1 MTNVNQLISI
11 IIPVFNESESIG
23 YLLDEVLNV
32 MCTNKLNF
40 EIVVVNDGSQDGT
53 SNVLDELTIK
63 IKELSVISL
72 RKNYGQTA
80 AMAAGFDNSNGEIVI
95 TLDGD
100 LQNDPNDIPILIS
113 HINEGYDLICG
124 WRYDRKDKWINR
136 RIPSK
141 IANKLIANV
150 TGLKLHDYGCSL
162 KAFKKEILDDI
173 KLYGELHRFLP
184 VLANIEGAKIKEIK
198 VNHRSRKY
206 GSSKYGID
214 RTFRVL
220 MDLLTVWFMTRF
232 LTRPMYG
239 FGFIGIISIL
249 VSLGMTSYLLIVK
262 MFGEDI
268 GNRPMLMFALILGI
282 AGVQLFSFGLLS
294 ELLIRTYHESQN
306 RPIYR
311 VRKIQTKINN
321 WMLLEFSNK
330 ISRNFNYNWIH
341 IF

>member
-1 MTNVNQLISI
+1 MTNPNQLISI
-11 IIPVFNESESIG
+11 IIPVFNECESIG
-23 YLLDEVLNV
+23 YLLYEVLNV
-32 MCTNKLNF
+32 MSSNKFNF
-40 EIVVVNDGSQDGT
+40 EILVVNDGSQDST

-72 RKNYGQTA
+72 RTNYGQTA
-80 AMAAGFDNSNGEIVI
+80 AMAAGFDNSNGEVVI

-100 LQNDPNDIPILIS
+100 LQNDPNDIPKLIS

-124 WRYDRKDKWINR
+124 WRYDRKDKLINR

-184 VLANIEGAKIKEIK
+184 VLAKIEGAKIKEIK

-220 MDLLTVWFMTRF
+220 MDLLTVWFMTKF

-239 FGFIGIISIL
+239 FGFVGIISIL
-249 VSLGMTSYLLIVK
+249 VSLGMTSYLFIIKLL
-262 MFGEDI
+262 GNDI
-268 GNRPMLMFALILGI
+268 GNRPLLMFALILGI

-311 VRKIQTKINN
+311 IRKIQSI
-321 WMLLEFSNK
+321 SNE
-330 ISRNFNYNWIH
+330 
-341 IF
+341 

>member
-1 MTNVNQLISI
+1 MTNPNQLISI

-32 MCTNKLNF
+32 MCSNKLNF
-40 EIVVVNDGSQDGT
+40 EIVIVNDGSQDST

-72 RKNYGQTA
+72 RTNYGQTA
-80 AMAAGFDNSNGEIVI
+80 AMAAGFDNSNGEVVI

-100 LQNDPNDIPILIS
+100 LQNDPNDIPKLIS

-124 WRYDRKDKWINR
+124 WRYDRKDKLINR

-184 VLANIEGAKIKEIK
+184 VLAKIEGAKIKEIK

-220 MDLLTVWFMTRF
+220 MDLLTVWFMTKF

-239 FGFIGIISIL
+239 FGFVGIISIL
-249 VSLGMTSYLLIVK
+249 VSLGMTSYLFIIKLL
-262 MFGEDI
+262 GNDI

-282 AGVQLFSFGLLS
+282 AGVQLFSFGLLG

-311 VRKIQTKINN
+311 IRKIQR
-321 WMLLEFSNK
+321 FSNG
-330 ISRNFNYNWIH
+330 
-341 IF
+341 

>member
-1 MTNVNQLISI
+1 MTNPNQLISI

-32 MCTNKLNF
+32 MCSNKLNF
-40 EIVVVNDGSQDGT
+40 EIVVVNDGSQDST

-72 RKNYGQTA
+72 RTNYGQTA
-80 AMAAGFDNSNGEIVI
+80 AMAAGFDNSNGEVVI

-100 LQNDPNDIPILIS
+100 LQNDPTDIPKLIS

-124 WRYDRKDKWINR
+124 WRYDRKDKLINR

-184 VLANIEGAKIKEIK
+184 VLAKIEGAKIKEIK

-220 MDLLTVWFMTRF
+220 MDLLTVWFMTKF

-239 FGFIGIISIL
+239 FGFVGIISIL
-249 VSLGMTSYLLIVK
+249 VSLGMTSYLFIIKLL
-262 MFGEDI
+262 GNDI

-282 AGVQLFSFGLLS
+282 AGVQLFSFGLLG

-311 VRKIQTKINN
+311 IRKIQSI
-321 WMLLEFSNK
+321 SNE
-330 ISRNFNYNWIH
+330 
-341 IF
+341 

>member
-1 MTNVNQLISI
+1 MNNITQLISI
-11 IIPVFNESESIG
+11 IIPVFNEGESIG

-32 MCTNKLNF
+32 MQNNKLNC
-40 EIVVVNDGSQDGT
+40 ELIVVNDGSNDNT
-53 SNVLDELTIK
+53 STVLDELTKK

-80 AMAAGFDNSNGEIVI
+80 AMAAGFDTSKGEIVI

-100 LQNDPNDIPILIS
+100 LQNDPNDIPKLIS

-124 WRYDRKDKWINR
+124 WRYERKDKLISR

-162 KAFKKEILDDI
+162 KAFKKEIVDDI

-220 MDLLTVWFMTRF
+220 MDLLTVWFMTKF

-239 FGFIGIISIL
+239 FGFFGIVSIL
-249 VSLGMTSYLLIVK
+249 ISFGMTSYLFIIKLL
-262 MFGEDI
+262 GNDI

-282 AGVQLFSFGLLS
+282 AGVQLFSFGLLG

-311 VRKIQTKINN
+311 VRKIQ
-321 WMLLEFSNK
+321 SNT
-330 ISRNFNYNWIH
+330 ND
-341 IF
+341 

>member
-1 MTNVNQLISI
+1 MTNPNQLISI

-32 MCTNKLNF
+32 MCSNKLNF
-40 EIVVVNDGSQDGT
+40 EIVVVNDGSQDST

-72 RKNYGQTA
+72 RTNYGQTA
-80 AMAAGFDNSNGEIVI
+80 AMAAGFDNSNGEVVI

-100 LQNDPNDIPILIS
+100 LQNDPTDIPTLIS

-124 WRYDRKDKWINR
+124 WRYDRKDKLINR

-184 VLANIEGAKIKEIK
+184 VLAKIEGAKIKEIK

-220 MDLLTVWFMTRF
+220 MDLLTVWFMTKF

-239 FGFIGIISIL
+239 FGFVGIISIL
-249 VSLGMTSYLLIVK
+249 VSLGMTSYLFIIKLL
-262 MFGEDI
+262 GNDI

-282 AGVQLFSFGLLS
+282 AGVQLFSFGLLG

-311 VRKIQTKINN
+311 IRKIQTKMNN
-321 WMLLEFSNK
+321 
-330 ISRNFNYNWIH
+330 
-341 IF
+341 

>member
-1 MTNVNQLISI
+1 MNNITQLISI
-11 IIPVFNESESIG
+11 IIPVFNEGESIA

-32 MCTNKLNF
+32 MQNNKLNC
-40 EIVVVNDGSQDGT
+40 ELIVVNDGSNDNT
-53 SNVLDELTIK
+53 STVLDELTIK

-80 AMAAGFDNSNGEIVI
+80 AMAAGFDNSKGEIVI

-100 LQNDPNDIPILIS
+100 LQNDPNDIPKLIS

-124 WRYDRKDKWINR
+124 WRYERKDKLISR

-162 KAFKKEILDDI
+162 KAFKKEIVDDI

-206 GSSKYGID
+206 GSSKYG
-214 RTFRVL
+214 L
-220 MDLLTVWFMTRF
+220 
-232 LTRPMYG
+232 
-239 FGFIGIISIL
+239 
-249 VSLGMTSYLLIVK
+249 SL
-262 MFGEDI
+262 
-268 GNRPMLMFALILGI
+268 
-282 AGVQLFSFGLLS
+282 
-294 ELLIRTYHESQN
+294 
-306 RPIYR
+306 
-311 VRKIQTKINN
+311 
-321 WMLLEFSNK
+321 
-330 ISRNFNYNWIH
+330 IH
-341 IF
+341 I

>member
-1 MTNVNQLISI
+1 MTNPNQLISI

-32 MCTNKLNF
+32 MISNKLNF
-40 EIVVVNDGSQDGT
+40 EIVVVNDGSNDTT

-63 IKELSVISL
+63 IKELSVITL
-72 RKNYGQTA
+72 RTNYGQTA
-80 AMAAGFDNSNGEIVI
+80 AMAAGFDNSSGDIVI

-100 LQNDPNDIPILIS
+100 LQNDPNDIPKLIS

-124 WRYDRKDKWINR
+124 WRYDRKDKLINR

-141 IANKLIANV
+141 FANKLIANV

-184 VLANIEGAKIKEIK
+184 VLAKIEGAKIKEIK

-220 MDLLTVWFMTRF
+220 MDLITVWFMTKF

-239 FGFIGIISIL
+239 FGFVGIISIL
-249 VSLGMTSYLLIVK
+249 ASLGMTSYLFIIKIL
-262 MFGEDI
+262 GEDI
-268 GNRPMLMFALILGI
+268 GNRPLLMFALILGV

-311 VRKIQTKINN
+311 IRKIQTKINN
-321 WMLLEFSNK
+321 
-330 ISRNFNYNWIH
+330 
-341 IF
+341 

>member
-1 MTNVNQLISI
+1 MNNITQLISI
-11 IIPVFNESESIG
+11 IIPVFNESESIA

-32 MCTNKLNF
+32 MQNNKLNC
-40 EIVVVNDGSQDGT
+40 ELIVVNDGSNDNT
-53 SNVLDELTIK
+53 STVLDELTIK

-80 AMAAGFDNSNGEIVI
+80 AMAAGFDNSKGEIVI

-100 LQNDPNDIPILIS
+100 LQNDPNDIPKLIS

-124 WRYDRKDKWINR
+124 WRYERKDKLISR

-162 KAFKKEILDDI
+162 KAFKKEIVDDI

-220 MDLLTVWFMTRF
+220 MDLLTVWFMTKF

-239 FGFIGIISIL
+239 FGFFGIVSIL
-249 VSLGMTSYLLIVK
+249 ISFGMTSYLFIIKLL
-262 MFGEDI
+262 GNDI

-282 AGVQLFSFGLLS
+282 AGVQLFSFGLLG

-311 VRKIQTKINN
+311 IRKIQST
-321 WMLLEFSNK
+321 S
-330 ISRNFNYNWIH
+330 SD
-341 IF
+341 

>member
-1 MTNVNQLISI
+1 
-11 IIPVFNESESIG
+11 
-23 YLLDEVLNV
+23 
-32 MCTNKLNF
+32 MCSNKLNF
-40 EIVVVNDGSQDGT
+40 EIVVVNDGSQDST

-72 RKNYGQTA
+72 RTNYGQTA
-80 AMAAGFDNSNGEIVI
+80 AMAAGFDNSNGEVVI

-100 LQNDPNDIPILIS
+100 LQNDPTDIPKLIS

-124 WRYDRKDKWINR
+124 WRYDRKDKLINR

-184 VLANIEGAKIKEIK
+184 VLAKIEGAKIKEIK

-220 MDLLTVWFMTRF
+220 MDLLTVWFMTKF

-239 FGFIGIISIL
+239 FGFVGIISIL
-249 VSLGMTSYLLIVK
+249 VSLGMTSYLFIVK
-262 MFGEDI
+262 ILGEDI

-311 VRKIQTKINN
+311 IRKIQTKK
-321 WMLLEFSNK
+321 E
-330 ISRNFNYNWIH
+330 
-341 IF
+341 

>member
-1 MTNVNQLISI
+1 MKNPNQLISI

-32 MCTNKLNF
+32 MQNNKFNCEL
-40 EIVVVNDGSQDGT
+40 IVVNDGSNDNT
-53 SNVLDELTIK
+53 STVLDELTIK

-80 AMAAGFDNSNGEIVI
+80 AMAAGFDNSKGEIVI

-100 LQNDPNDIPILIS
+100 LQNDPNDIPKLIS

-124 WRYDRKDKWINR
+124 WRYERKDKLINR

-162 KAFKKEILDDI
+162 KAFKKEIVEDI

-220 MDLLTVWFMTRF
+220 MDLLTVWFMTKF

-239 FGFIGIISIL
+239 FGFFGIISIL
-249 VSLGMTSYLLIVK
+249 LSLGMTSYLFIIKLL
-262 MFGEDI
+262 GNDI

-282 AGVQLFSFGLLS
+282 AGVQLFSFGLLG

-311 VRKIQTKINN
+311 VRKIQSTTND
-321 WMLLEFSNK
+321 
-330 ISRNFNYNWIH
+330 
-341 IF
+341 

>member
-1 MTNVNQLISI
+1 MSDIKQLISI

-23 YLLDEVLNV
+23 FLLDEVINV
-32 MCTNKLNF
+32 MLLHKFNF
-40 EIVVVNDGSQDGT
+40 ELIVVNDGSKDNTQQ
-53 SNVLDELTIK
+53 VLKQLTFK

-80 AMAAGFDNSNGEIVI
+80 AMSAGFDNSKGDIVI

-113 HINEGYDLICG
+113 EINNGCDLICG
-124 WRYDRKDKWINR
+124 WRFDRKDKLINR
-136 RIPSK
+136 KIPSK
-141 IANKLIANV
+141 IANKLIARV

-162 KAFKKEILDDI
+162 KAFKKEIIDDI

-184 VLANIEGAKIKEIK
+184 VLANIEGARIKEIK
-198 VNHRSRKY
+198 VNHRNRQY
-206 GSSKYGID
+206 GYSKYGID

-220 MDLLTVWFMTRF
+220 MDLLTVWFMTKF

-239 FGFIGIISIL
+239 FGFVGIISIL
-249 VSLGMTSYLLIVK
+249 ISLAMSSYLIVLK
-262 MFGEDI
+262 IMGEDI
-268 GNRPMLMFALILGI
+268 GNRPLLMFALILGI

-294 ELLIRTYHESQN
+294 ELLIRTYHESQS

-311 VRKIQTKINN
+311 IRSI
-321 WMLLEFSNK
+321 SSANK
-330 ISRNFNYNWIH
+330 N
-341 IF
+341 

>member
-1 MTNVNQLISI
+1 MTNPNQLISI

-32 MCTNKLNF
+32 MISNKLNF
-40 EIVVVNDGSQDGT
+40 EIVVVNDGSNDTT

-63 IKELSVISL
+63 IKELSVITL
-72 RKNYGQTA
+72 RTNYGQTA
-80 AMAAGFDNSNGEIVI
+80 AMAAGFDNSSGDIVI

-100 LQNDPNDIPILIS
+100 LQNDPNDIPKLIS

-124 WRYDRKDKWINR
+124 WRYDRKDKLINR

-184 VLANIEGAKIKEIK
+184 VLAKIEGAKIKEIK
-198 VNHRSRKY
+198 VNHRSRQY
-206 GSSKYGID
+206 GFSKYGID

-220 MDLLTVWFMTRF
+220 MDLLTVWFMTKF

-239 FGFIGIISIL
+239 L
-249 VSLGMTSYLLIVK
+249 SL
-262 MFGEDI
+262 
-268 GNRPMLMFALILGI
+268 
-282 AGVQLFSFGLLS
+282 
-294 ELLIRTYHESQN
+294 
-306 RPIYR
+306 
-311 VRKIQTKINN
+311 
-321 WMLLEFSNK
+321 
-330 ISRNFNYNWIH
+330 IH
-341 IF
+341 I

>member
-1 MTNVNQLISI
+1 M
-11 IIPVFNESESIG
+11 EA
-23 YLLDEVLNV
+23 
-32 MCTNKLNF
+32 NKFNF
-40 EIVVVNDGSQDGT
+40 ELIVVNDGSKDNTYQ
-53 SNVLDELTIK
+53 VLKQLTIK

-80 AMAAGFDNSNGEIVI
+80 AMSAGFDNSQGDIVI

-100 LQNDPNDIPILIS
+100 LQNDPNDIPKLIS
-113 HINEGYDLICG
+113 EINNGYDLICG
-124 WRYDRKDKWINR
+124 WRFDRKDKLINR

-141 IANKLIANV
+141 IANKLIAKV

-162 KAFKKEILDDI
+162 KAFKKEIIDDI
-173 KLYGELHRFLP
+173 QLYGELHRFLP
-184 VLANIEGAKIKEIK
+184 VLAKLEGAKIKEIK

-220 MDLLTVWFMTRF
+220 MDLLTVWFITKF

-239 FGFIGIISIL
+239 FGFAGIISIL
-249 VSLGMTSYLLIVK
+249 LSFSMSSYLIGLKI
-262 MFGEDI
+262 MGEDI
-268 GNRPMLMFALILGI
+268 GNRPMLMFSLILGI

-311 VRKIQTKINN
+311 IRSISSKTKN
-321 WMLLEFSNK
+321 
-330 ISRNFNYNWIH
+330 
-341 IF
+341 

>member
-1 MTNVNQLISI
+1 MTNTNQLISI

-32 MCTNKLNF
+32 MCSNKLNF
-40 EIVVVNDGSQDGT
+40 EIVVVNDGSQDST

-72 RKNYGQTA
+72 RTNYGQTA
-80 AMAAGFDNSNGEIVI
+80 AMAAGFDHSNGEVVI

-100 LQNDPNDIPILIS
+100 LQNDPNDIPKLIS

-124 WRYDRKDKWINR
+124 WRYDRKDKLINR

-184 VLANIEGAKIKEIK
+184 VLAKIEGAKIKEIK
-198 VNHRSRKY
+198 VNHRSRK
-206 GSSKYGID
+206 
-214 RTFRVL
+214 
-220 MDLLTVWFMTRF
+220 
-232 LTRPMYG
+232 
-239 FGFIGIISIL
+239 
-249 VSLGMTSYLLIVK
+249 
-262 MFGEDI
+262 
-268 GNRPMLMFALILGI
+268 
-282 AGVQLFSFGLLS
+282 
-294 ELLIRTYHESQN
+294 
-306 RPIYR
+306 
-311 VRKIQTKINN
+311 
-321 WMLLEFSNK
+321 
-330 ISRNFNYNWIH
+330 
-341 IF
+341 

>member
-1 MTNVNQLISI
+1 MNNITQLISI
-11 IIPVFNESESIG
+11 IIPVFNEGESIG

-32 MCTNKLNF
+32 MQNNKLNC
-40 EIVVVNDGSQDGT
+40 ELIVVNDGSNDNT
-53 SNVLDELTIK
+53 STVLDELTIK

-80 AMAAGFDNSNGEIVI
+80 AMAAGFDNSKGEIVI

-100 LQNDPNDIPILIS
+100 LQNDPNDIPKLIS

-124 WRYDRKDKWINR
+124 WRYERKDKLINR

-162 KAFKKEILDDI
+162 KAFKKEIVEDI

-220 MDLLTVWFMTRF
+220 MDLLTVWFMTKF

-239 FGFIGIISIL
+239 FGFLGIISIL
-249 VSLGMTSYLLIVK
+249 LSLGMTSYLFIIKLL
-262 MFGEDI
+262 GNDI

-282 AGVQLFSFGLLS
+282 AGVQLFSFGLLG

-311 VRKIQTKINN
+311 VRKIQSTTND
-321 WMLLEFSNK
+321 
-330 ISRNFNYNWIH
+330 
-341 IF
+341 

>member
-1 MTNVNQLISI
+1 MTNPNQLISI
-11 IIPVFNESESIG
+11 IIPVFNECESIG
-23 YLLDEVLNV
+23 YLLYEVLNV
-32 MCTNKLNF
+32 MSSNKLNF
-40 EIVVVNDGSQDGT
+40 EILVVNDGSQDST

-72 RKNYGQTA
+72 RTNYGQTA

-100 LQNDPNDIPILIS
+100 LQNDPNDIPKLIS

-124 WRYDRKDKWINR
+124 WRYDRKDKLINR

-184 VLANIEGAKIKEIK
+184 VLAKIEGAKIKEIK

-220 MDLLTVWFMTRF
+220 MDLLTVWFMTKF

-239 FGFIGIISIL
+239 FGFVGIISIL
-249 VSLGMTSYLLIVK
+249 VSLGMTSYLFIIKLL
-262 MFGEDI
+262 GNDI
-268 GNRPMLMFALILGI
+268 GNRPLLMFALILGI

-311 VRKIQTKINN
+311 IRKIQSI
-321 WMLLEFSNK
+321 SNE
-330 ISRNFNYNWIH
+330 
-341 IF
+341 

>member
-1 MTNVNQLISI
+1 MEDINQFISI
-11 IIPVFNESESIG
+11 IIPVFNESESIA
-23 YLLDEVLNV
+23 YLLEEVKSVMEVNELNYE
-32 MCTNKLNF
+32 L
-40 EIVVVNDGSQDGT
+40 IVVNDGSEDNTQA
-53 SNVLDELTIK
+53 VLDKLTQN
-63 IKELSVISL
+63 IKELLVISL

-80 AMAAGFDNSNGEIVI
+80 AMAAGFDISRGDIVI

-100 LQNDPNDIPILIS
+100 LQNDPNDIPKLIS
-113 HINEGYDLICG
+113 EINTGYDLICG
-124 WRYDRKDKWINR
+124 WRFDRKDKLINR

-141 IANKLIANV
+141 IANKLIAKV

-162 KAFKKEILDDI
+162 KAFTKEIIDDV

-184 VLANIEGAKIKEIK
+184 ILASIEGARIKEVK

-239 FGFIGIISIL
+239 FGFVGIISIL
-249 VSLGMTSYLLIVK
+249 ISLLMSSYLLIEK
-262 MFGEDI
+262 ILGQDI
-268 GNRPMLMFALILGI
+268 GNRPMLMFALILGV

-294 ELLIRTYHESQN
+294 ELLMRTYHESQK

-311 VRKIQTKINN
+311 VRTIKGAINN
-321 WMLLEFSNK
+321 D
-330 ISRNFNYNWIH
+330 NFT
-341 IF
+341 

>member
-1 MTNVNQLISI
+1 MTNTNQLISI

-23 YLLDEVLNV
+23 YLLDEVLCV
-32 MCTNKLNF
+32 MHSNKLLF
-40 EIVVVNDGSQDGT
+40 EIVVVNDGSQDNT
-53 SNVLDELTIK
+53 SNVLDELTNK
-63 IKELSVISL
+63 IKELLVISL
-72 RKNYGQTA
+72 RTNYGQTA
-80 AMAAGFDNSNGEIVI
+80 AMAAGFDNSNGEILI

-100 LQNDPNDIPILIS
+100 LQNDPNDIPKLIS

-124 WRYDRKDKWINR
+124 WRYDRKDKLINR

-162 KAFKKEILDDI
+162 KAFKKEIVNDI

-184 VLANIEGAKIKEIK
+184 VLAKIEGAKIKEIK
-198 VNHRSRKY
+198 VNHRSRQY
-206 GSSKYGID
+206 GFSKYGID

-220 MDLLTVWFMTRF
+220 MDLLTVWFMTKF

-239 FGFIGIISIL
+239 FGFVGIISIL
-249 VSLGMTSYLLIVK
+249 ISLGMTSYLFILK
-262 MFGEDI
+262 LLGNDI
-268 GNRPMLMFALILGI
+268 GNRPLLMFALILGI
-282 AGVQLFSFGLLS
+282 TGVQLFSFGLLS

-311 VRKIQTKINN
+311 IRKIQSI
-321 WMLLEFSNK
+321 SND
-330 ISRNFNYNWIH
+330 
-341 IF
+341 

>member
-1 MTNVNQLISI
+1 MKNPNQLISI

-32 MCTNKLNF
+32 MQNNKFNCEL
-40 EIVVVNDGSQDGT
+40 IVVNDGSNDNT
-53 SNVLDELTIK
+53 STVLDELTIK

-80 AMAAGFDNSNGEIVI
+80 AMAAGFDNTKGEIVI

-100 LQNDPNDIPILIS
+100 LQNDPNDIPKLIS

-124 WRYDRKDKWINR
+124 WRYERKDKLINR

-184 VLANIEGAKIKEIK
+184 VLAKIEGAKIKEIK

-220 MDLLTVWFMTRF
+220 MDLLTVWFMTKF

-239 FGFIGIISIL
+239 FGFVGIISIL
-249 VSLGMTSYLLIVK
+249 VSLGMTSYLFIIKLL
-262 MFGEDI
+262 GNDI

-282 AGVQLFSFGLLS
+282 AGVQLFSFGLLG

-311 VRKIQTKINN
+311 IRKIQSI
-321 WMLLEFSNK
+321 SNE
-330 ISRNFNYNWIH
+330 
-341 IF
+341 

>member
-1 MTNVNQLISI
+1 MTNPNQLISI

-23 YLLDEVLNV
+23 YLLDEVLCV
-32 MCTNKLNF
+32 MNSNKLLF
-40 EIVVVNDGSQDGT
+40 EIVVVNDGSQDNT
-53 SNVLDELTIK
+53 SNVLDKLTNK

-72 RKNYGQTA
+72 RTNYGQTA
-80 AMAAGFDNSNGEIVI
+80 AMAAGFDNSNGEILI

-100 LQNDPNDIPILIS
+100 LQNDPNDIPKLIS

-124 WRYDRKDKWINR
+124 WRYDRKDKLINR

-162 KAFKKEILDDI
+162 KAFKKEIVNDI

-184 VLANIEGAKIKEIK
+184 VLAKIEGAKIKEIK

-220 MDLLTVWFMTRF
+220 MDLLTVWFMTKF

-239 FGFIGIISIL
+239 FGFVGIISIL
-249 VSLGMTSYLLIVK
+249 VSLGMTSYLFILK
-262 MFGEDI
+262 LLGNDI
-268 GNRPMLMFALILGI
+268 GNRPLLMFALILGI
-282 AGVQLFSFGLLS
+282 TGVQLFSFGLLS

-311 VRKIQTKINN
+311 IRKIQSI
-321 WMLLEFSNK
+321 SNE
-330 ISRNFNYNWIH
+330 
-341 IF
+341 

>member
-1 MTNVNQLISI
+1 MTNPNQLISI

-32 MCTNKLNF
+32 MCSNKLNF
-40 EIVVVNDGSQDGT
+40 EIVVVNDGSQDST

-72 RKNYGQTA
+72 RTNYGQTA
-80 AMAAGFDNSNGEIVI
+80 AMAAGFDNSNGEVVI

-100 LQNDPNDIPILIS
+100 LQNDPNDIPKLIS

-124 WRYDRKDKWINR
+124 WRYDRKDKLINR

-220 MDLLTVWFMTRF
+220 MDLLTVWFMTKF

-239 FGFIGIISIL
+239 FGFFGIISIL
-249 VSLGMTSYLLIVK
+249 LSLGMTSYLFIIKLL
-262 MFGEDI
+262 GNDI

-282 AGVQLFSFGLLS
+282 AGVQLFSFGLLG

-311 VRKIQTKINN
+311 IRKIQSI
-321 WMLLEFSNK
+321 SNE
-330 ISRNFNYNWIH
+330 
-341 IF
+341 